1 MTIEE
6 IRKGVPD
13 KTATHYLN
21 VICLGL
27 IYIKYID
34 SGSCWFDKSIN
45 KWIKTS
51 SYTEAKPLF

>member
-6 IRKGVPD
+6 IRKGAPD
-13 KTATHYLN
+13 KTASHYLN
-21 VICLGL
+21 VMFLGL
-27 IYIKYID
+27 TYIKYID
-34 SGSCWFDKSIN
+34 SCSYWFDKSIN